1 MSTLNYI
8 IKRILQI
15 IPVMIIVTILIFF
28 MIRLIPGDPVTVLL
42 GEKATPE
49 LVKLMTAKMGLDKS
63 IPVQYVLFMKGLF
76 TFDLGNS
83 LHYKI
88 PVFDLIKKRFV
99 ITITLT
105 LFTVLFSIII
115 SFFTGYLAGI
125 KKDKWQDQVIRTG
138 ALVALSMPQ
147 FWVGLLLLIA
157 FAVKVDIFPVGGWG
171 STWPEHIRAIILPA
185 FTQSLM
191 TAALLARNLRNGVV
205 DTLKMDFVDFA
216 RSKGLD
222 DGSVKRD
229 HIIRNALISYITLVS
244 MRMAYMLGGSIIIE
258 TVFALPGIGA
268 LMIESIFS
276 RDYSVIQAVVIIFA
290 FIVLAINILTDIAY
304 SYLDPRVKLD

>member
-1 MSTLNYI
+1 MSTLNYV

-15 IPVMIIVTILIFF
+15 VPVMIIVTVLIFF

-42 GEKATPE
+42 GDKATPE
-49 LVKLMTAKMGLDKS
+49 MVKLLTIKMGLDKP
-63 IPVQYVLFMKGLF
+63 IYIQYLLFMKGLL

-88 PVFDLIKKRFV
+88 PVSELISKRFV
-99 ITITLT
+99 ITIVLT
-105 LFTVLFSIII
+105 FFTVIFSVII
-115 SFFTGYLAGI
+115 SFFTGYTAGL
-125 KKDKWQDQVIRTG
+125 KKDKLPDQIIRMG

-147 FWVGLLLLIA
+147 FWVGLILLIA
-157 FAVKVDIFPVGGWG
+157 FAVKISIFPVGGWG
-171 STWPEHIRAIILPA
+171 STWPEHIRAVILPA

-222 DGSVKRD
+222 DSSIKRD
-229 HIIRNALISYITLVS
+229 HIIRNALISYITLLS

-268 LMIESIFS
+268 LMIESIYS
-276 RDYSVIQAVVIIFA
+276 RDYAVIQAVVIIFA
-290 FIVLAINILTDIAY
+290 AIVITVNILTDIAY
-304 SYLDPRVKLD
+304 SFLDPRVTLE

>member
-1 MSTLNYI
+1 
-8 IKRILQI
+8 
-15 IPVMIIVTILIFF
+15 MIIVTILIFF

-115 SFFTGYLAGI
+115 SFF
-125 KKDKWQDQVIRTG
+125 
-138 ALVALSMPQ
+138 
-147 FWVGLLLLIA
+147 
-157 FAVKVDIFPVGGWG
+157 
-171 STWPEHIRAIILPA
+171 
-185 FTQSLM
+185 
-191 TAALLARNLRNGVV
+191 
-205 DTLKMDFVDFA
+205 
-216 RSKGLD
+216 
-222 DGSVKRD
+222 
-229 HIIRNALISYITLVS
+229 
-244 MRMAYMLGGSIIIE
+244 
-258 TVFALPGIGA
+258 
-268 LMIESIFS
+268 
-276 RDYSVIQAVVIIFA
+276 
-290 FIVLAINILTDIAY
+290 
-304 SYLDPRVKLD
+304 